1 MLLWPEG
8 TTHNRLACP
17 RHKLGAY
24 KPGLPVQPLV
34 LRFPNRWETDVWTFK
49 GPGVPSLWFYSLM
62 QFWVNIEIE
71 YLKPYRWGI
80 NQFAPE
86 RHPVVILKTS
96 EWHGLHPKYSPS
108 EEEKKNARLFAD
120 NVRHYISEHL
130 EVPEVDLGREDGWC
144 LLAAEKAG
152 LPDHAGLGMIIHH
165 MTHLNCYVIFNIT
178 YSKML
183 RYNWWIQN

>member
-1 MLLWPEG
+1 
-8 TTHNRLACP
+8 
-17 RHKLGAY
+17 
-24 KPGLPVQPLV
+24 
-34 LRFPNRWETDVWTFK
+34 
-49 GPGVPSLWFYSLM
+49 M

-71 YLKPYRWGI
+71 YLKPYRLGI
-80 NQFAPE
+80 NHSALE

-130 EVPEVDLGREDGWC
+130 KVPEVDLGREDGWC

-152 LPDHAGLGMIIHH
+152 LPDHAGLGMI
-165 MTHLNCYVIFNIT
+165 TSNDSSYDSYKLLRNC
-178 YSKML
+178 
-183 RYNWWIQN
+183 